1 MVKPIKYKPK
11 PKKCKQCGNQFNPYT
26 PLQIVCSPNCALE
39 WNQEKEVK
47 KRVKTMKK
55 ELLTHSDYLGLLQV
69 VFNKYIRLRD
79 KDKGCIT
86 CSRPFRDKFDAG
98 HFLSVGAYPNLR
110 FNEDNVHGQC
120 VHCNQHLHSNN
131 AEYFVRLPERIG
143 LDRFNKLL
151 EQRNEPLKLTIPEI
165 KTLIEKYKKL
175 CKNN

>member
-39 WNQEKEVK
+39 WNSEKEAK
-47 KRVKTMKK
+47 KRVKIMKK

-79 KDKGCIT
+79 KNRLCIS
-86 CSRPFRDKFDAG
+86 CGKKVVDG
-98 HFLSVGAYPNLR
+98 HASHFFSVGAYPNLR
-110 FNEDNVHGQC
+110 FNENNVHLSC
-120 VHCNQHLHSNN
+120 IECNLHKHGNT
-131 AEYFVRLPERIG
+131 AEYALRLPERIG
-143 LDRFNKLL
+143 QAEFDKLL
-151 EQRNEPLKLTIPEI
+151 EQRNEPLKLSIPEI